1 MRRLF
6 AINSEC
12 PISYTT
18 QLTEKEGIT
27 IMKLAMLNC
36 LKSNRVCTGAACLQ
50 ALNERKKSFAQY
62 KGQNIELTAFM
73 RCNGCDIDPE
83 GDKGIIEKMDRLQKI
98 GTEVLHVGVCTVKKE
113 GGECPTIT
121 KMIEMAQQRG
131 IRVVRGT
138 H

>member
-1 MRRLF
+1 
-6 AINSEC
+6 
-12 PISYTT
+12 
-18 QLTEKEGIT
+18 
-27 IMKLAMLNC
+27 MLNC